1 MSTGTIAVTIR
12 IVAGIFPDMLME
24 TTSARRER
32 KSSPSKSSEKPA
44 LRHNKLDDSI
54 GYQVRMAYVAIRRH
68 FEVAMQRLDLT
79 QKQTSVLWLIEAN
92 AGVSQIALA
101 NELGMDRAS
110 MMAIV
115 DRLEE
120 RGLILRKRSAEDG
133 RRQELNVTAK
143 GRKILTQAKA
153 AIHEHEKW
161 ITAKFAKAELNGFVD
176 GLKRFGR

>member
-1 MSTGTIAVTIR
+1 M
-12 IVAGIFPDMLME
+12 
-24 TTSARRER
+24 
-32 KSSPSKSSEKPA
+32 
-44 LRHNKLDDSI
+44 
-54 GYQVRMAYVAIRRH
+54 
-68 FEVAMQRLDLT
+68 
-79 QKQTSVLWLIEAN
+79 LWLIEAN
-92 AGVSQIALA
+92 PGVSQIALA

-143 GRKILTQAKA
+143 GRKVLAQAKA

-161 ITAKFAKAELNGFVD
+161 ISAKFAKAELNGFVE

>member
-1 MSTGTIAVTIR
+1 MS
-12 IVAGIFPDMLME
+12 ME
-24 TTSARRER
+24 HTSTRRER
-32 KSSPSKSSEKPA
+32 KSAPEQTSEKPA
-44 LRHNKLDDSI
+44 LRHNKLDDNI
-54 GYQVRMAYVAIRRH
+54 GYQNRMAYVAVRRH
-68 FEVAMQRLDLT
+68 FEVAMEKLDLT

-133 RRQELNVTAK
+133 RRQELNATAK
-143 GRKILTQAKA
+143 GKKVLAQTKT
-153 AIHEHEKW
+153 AIHDHEKW
-161 ITAKFAKAELNGFVD
+161 ISQKFTRAEVAAFVD
-176 GLKRFGR
+176 GLKRFTR

>member
-1 MSTGTIAVTIR
+1 
-12 IVAGIFPDMLME
+12 ME
-24 TTSARRER
+24 HSSARRER
-32 KSSPSKSSEKPA
+32 KSAPAKSSTKPV
-44 LRHNKLDDSI
+44 LRHNKLDDNI

-68 FEVAMQRLDLT
+68 FEVAMEKLDLT

-92 AGVSQIALA
+92 PAVSQIALA

-120 RGLILRKRSAEDG
+120 RGLIQRKRSAEDG
-133 RRQELNVTAK
+133 RRQELYVTAK
-143 GRKILTQAKA
+143 GKKVLTQAKS

-161 ITAKFAKAELNGFVD
+161 IAAKFSKSELAAFVD
-176 GLKRFGR
+176 GLKRF

>member
-1 MSTGTIAVTIR
+1 
-12 IVAGIFPDMLME
+12 MLME
-24 TTSARRER
+24 HTSARRER
-32 KSSPSKSSEKPA
+32 KSSPAKPSEKPA

-68 FEVAMQRLDLT
+68 FEVAMVRLDLT

-92 AGVSQIALA
+92 GGVSQIALA

-115 DRLEE
+115 DRLED

-143 GRKILTQAKA
+143 GRKVLAQAKA

-161 ITAKFAKAELNGFVD
+161 ISAKFSKAELNGFVD